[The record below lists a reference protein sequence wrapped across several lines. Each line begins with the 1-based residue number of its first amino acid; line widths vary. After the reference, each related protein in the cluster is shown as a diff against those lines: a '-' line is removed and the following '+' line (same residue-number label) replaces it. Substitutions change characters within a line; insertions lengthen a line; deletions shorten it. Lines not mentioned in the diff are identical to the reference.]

1 VILYI
6 KYFFTNFFMIFI
18 KTKAFTIV
26 ELLIAIAI
34 IWIIVIW
41 VSNLNFSNIS
51 DKQRM
56 DSFYYKIKSEI
67 ETVKN
72 NSLIWKA
79 IDSSMTVPKEWKI
92 DFASGSTNI
101 NISYSWATWINYKNI
116 NIEKLYKIK
125 GIKCSPSNSILATWN
140 TWSLIIN
147 WINLSLSWCS
157 SPNDKTLIITTW
169 YKEFEKKLEI
179 NTVSWVL
186 KDL

>member
-1 VILYI
+1 
-6 KYFFTNFFMIFI
+6 MIFI
-18 KTKAFTIV
+18 KTKAFTII

-41 VSNLNFSNIS
+41 ISNLNFNNIS

-67 ETVKN
+67 ETIKN

-79 IDSSMTVPKEWKI
+79 IDSNMKVPKEWKI

-101 NISYSWATWINYKNI
+101 NISYSWATWTNYKNI
-116 NIEKLYKIK
+116 NIEKFYKIK
-125 GIKCSPSNSILATWN
+125 AINCINLSWSTWSLSWN
-140 TWSLIIN
+140 TWSIIIN
-147 WINLSLSWCS
+147 WANLSLSWCS
-157 SPNDKTLIITTW
+157 SSNYKTLIITTW